1 MKAMK
6 TAFVTATLSFA
17 CALIVPAPLFSQTFT
32 LPDRIERLSAR
43 AKGTVNVTLDGALL
57 QLAGQFLDSSDS
69 DERVAKE
76 IISKLRGIHVRNFA
90 FAREGEYTDADLNE
104 VRAQLKS
111 PAWTRVIDSRDEN
124 DHMQIFLRAE
134 NSTLGGVVILA
145 AEPLQLSIVS
155 IDGAIDLKQL
165 SRLSGKFGIPS
176 VPQK

>member
-1 MKAMK
+1 MK
-6 TAFVTATLSFA
+6 TVKTVLVTTTLSFA
-17 CALIVPAPLFSQTFT
+17 CALLVPVPLFAQTFT
-32 LPDRIERLSAR
+32 LPERIEQLSAR

-76 IISKLRGIHVRNFA
+76 IISKLRGIHVRSFA

-111 PAWTRVIDSRDEN
+111 PAWTRVVDSRDEN
-124 DHMQIFLRAE
+124 DHMQVFVKAE

-145 AEPLQLSIVS
+145 AEPTQLSIVI

-165 SRLSGKFGIPS
+165 SRLSGKFGIPN

>member
-1 MKAMK
+1 MKMVK
-6 TAFVTATLSFA
+6 TVVVAALSLACVLVIPVRAFAQA
-17 CALIVPAPLFSQTFT
+17 FT
-32 LPDRIERLSAR
+32 LPERIERLSAR

-57 QLAGQFLDSSDS
+57 QLAGQFLNSSDS

-111 PAWTRVIDSRDEN
+111 PAWTRVVDSRDEN
-124 DHMQIFLRAE
+124 DHMQIFVRAD
-134 NSTLGGVVILA
+134 NTTLAGVVILA
-145 AEPLQLSIVS
+145 AEPMQLSIVS

-165 SRLSGKFGIPS
+165 SRLSGKFGIPN
-176 VPQK
+176 VPK